1 MDIQHKKTHQD
12 VKVYKGNTKK
22 FLNIQTNVLSMQA

>member
-1 MDIQHKKTHQD
+1 MDIQHKKDQD